1 MTIRALLDRTAGL
14 AADYLES
21 LPDRPAG
28 WLADADELRLAL
40 SGPLPEAP
48 ADPHQVI
55 ADLAAAVE
63 PGLVASPGGRY
74 FGFVIGGTTPAALA
88 ADWLTSTWDQNA
100 GLYVCGP
107 SSAVVEEVAGAWL
120 AELLGLPAGVGFGL
134 VTGCQMAHVTALA
147 AARHSVFARAG
158 WDVGEQG
165 LVGAPAVRVLA
176 GAERHITVDRALR
189 LLGLGTGCVT
199 PIAADAQGR
208 MLPGALREA
217 LAAGDGPAIVCAQA
231 GNVNTGAFDPLDDIA
246 DIAHE
251 MGAWLHIDGAFGLW
265 AAASPAHR
273 HLVAGSERA
282 DSWAVDAHKW
292 LNVPYDSGIAFCAH
306 PEAQQA
312 AMGVRA
318 SYLIHADAGGP
329 RDALEW
335 NPEFSRRARGFPIY
349 AAIRS
354 LGRSGI
360 AALIDRCCD
369 HAQRFAEALIDAEGV
384 EVLNDVVL
392 NQVLVRFLDTDGD
405 HDAHTD
411 AIVDA
416 VQSDGTCWLSGTTWQ
431 GMRAMRISVS
441 SEATTADDVD
451 RAIEAILRAAAHP
464 QPQERLT

>member
-1 MTIRALLDRTAGL
+1 VATTIRALLGETAGF
-14 AADYLES
+14 AADYLEK
-21 LPDRPAG
+21 LPERPVG
-28 WLADADELRLAL
+28 WLADVNELRSRLG
-40 SGPLPEAP
+40 GPLPETPTDA
-48 ADPHQVI
+48 HEVI
-55 ADLAAAVE
+55 ADLAAGVE

-74 FGFVIGGTTPAALA
+74 FGFVIGGTTPAAIA

-100 GLYVCGP
+100 GLFVCCP

-120 AELLGLPAGVGFGL
+120 GELLGLPDGAGFGL

-147 AARHSVFARAG
+147 AARHSVFAGVG
-158 WDVGEQG
+158 WDVGERG
-165 LVGAPAVRVLA
+165 LIGAPTIRVLA

-199 PIAADAQGR
+199 PVAADRQGR
-208 MLPGALREA
+208 MVPSALRAAIGEA
-217 LAAGDGPAIVCAQA
+217 DGPTIVCAQA
-231 GNVNTGAFDPLDDIA
+231 GNVNTGAFDPLDAIA
-246 DIAHE
+246 DIASE
-251 MGAWLHIDGAFGLW
+251 AGAWLHIDGAFGLW

-273 HLVAGSERA
+273 HLVAGAERA

-318 SYLIHADAGGP
+318 SYLIHADPGGP

-360 AALIDRCCD
+360 ADLIGRCCA
-369 HAQRFAEALIDAEGV
+369 HARRFADALDAAPHA

-392 NQVLVRFLDTDGD
+392 NQVLVRFVDGAGD
-405 HDAHTD
+405 HDAYTD
-411 AIVDA
+411 AVIEA

-441 SEATTADDVD
+441 SQTTTADDVD
-451 RAIEAILRAAAHP
+451 RSLEAILRAAAE
-464 QPQERLT
+464 QQRSL